1 MVVSLWIIH
10 RKTTLKHYKQIPA
23 VSEKQPESFVL
34 KLTIKISI
42 VLTLI
47 LLRKKLQQ
55 TAFLFFVLPR
65 T

>member
-10 RKTTLKHYKQIPA
+10 RKTILKHYKQIPA

-42 VLTLI
+42 VLVLI
-47 LLRKKLQQ
+47 LLR
-55 TAFLFFVLPR
+55 
-65 T
+65 